1 MNKELSMCQ
10 NKKNFQNYSMKI
22 VMLLGVLMTFFFL
35 PSRVKA
41 QSVFPLPMWFK
52 DNFYRPYI
60 TEEISR
66 TSDYLTSKSHERALR
81 LTESTAIHL
90 VLESNL
96 DVVVDR
102 YEPNLSFYQIEV
114 ASQRFEPMISLNLGV
129 DRNDRPL
136 SSTFLTGTDTQTRLG
151 HTADAGIS
159 KLFETGAQFR
169 VDYLSGRVSD
179 NNRRNFLNPYWQAS
193 VRTSITQPLLRNF
206 GTLTNTRSVRI
217 AHNNKDISEYV
228 FEQQV
233 MNMVNQVQSLYWDLV
248 FANEDVKVKEQ
259 SLDLAV
265 KTNEDNKKMVEIG
278 TLASI
283 EVFKSEAEIARR
295 RELLITAKYSLTQM
309 EDQMKKLI
317 SSVGDPGKLLMRIE
331 PLDLLASREDFKDF
345 DLAQAVSY
353 AIEQRP
359 EIRQQRKRIDNAEIE
374 VEYSRNQLLP
384 DVRLN
389 VFYGASALEG
399 VARSLPIDPIT
410 GYPIGGSS
418 PVITNRT
425 GVGDIFNR
433 ISRSDFPNYG
443 ASFTVEIP
451 LTNRGRQA
459 EYARASV
466 SRRQSEKRLRA
477 IEQQIA
483 LEVRNAQNKLEM
495 NRARIDATQKV
506 RELAQKNLEAEEK
519 KFKLGTSQIRFV
531 LEEQV
536 RLAEA
541 KTNEISALVNF
552 TKSKRDLDKSIGKTL
567 EMYNINIEDAISGKI
582 SQTTKKDRKANR

>member
-1 MNKELSMCQ
+1 MCQ
-10 NKKNFQNYSMKI
+10 CEKYFQNFNRRAVI
-22 VMLLGVLMTFFFL
+22 FFGVLTFCFL
-35 PSRVKA
+35 PISLKG
-41 QSVFPLPMWFK
+41 QSIFPFPMWFK
-52 DNFYRPYI
+52 DNIHRPSI
-60 TEEISR
+60 HQEVDR
-66 TSDYLTSKSHERALR
+66 TSDFLTSNSQEKTLR
-81 LTESTAIHL
+81 LTESNAIHL
-90 VLESNL
+90 VLERNL

-102 YEPNLSFYQIEV
+102 FEPNLSFFQIEV
-114 ASQRFEPMISLNLGV
+114 ASKIFEPTISLSLGI

-151 HTADAGIS
+151 HTADAALS
-159 KLFETGAQFR
+159 KLFETGTQFR

-206 GTLTNTRSVRI
+206 GTLTNTRSIRI
-217 AHNNKDISEYV
+217 AHNNKDISDYV

-233 MNMVNQVQSLYWDLV
+233 VSIVNQVQSLYWDLV
-248 FANEDVKVKEQ
+248 FANEDVKVKQQ
-259 SLDLAV
+259 SLDLAI

-278 TLASI
+278 TLAPI
-283 EVFKSEAEIARR
+283 EVFKSEVEIAIR

-317 SSVGDPGKLLMRIE
+317 SSVSDPGKILMRIE
-331 PLDLLASREDFKDF
+331 PLDSLASREDFKGF

-359 EIRQQRKRIDNAEIE
+359 EIRQQRKRVDNAEIE
-374 VEYSRNQLLP
+374 VKYSRNQLLP

-389 VFYGASALEG
+389 VFYGAAALEG
-399 VARSLPIDPIT
+399 VARSLKVDPIT
-410 GYPIGGSS
+410 GYPVGGSS

-425 GVGDIFNR
+425 GIGDIFNR
-433 ISRSDFPNYG
+433 IFSSDFPTYG

-483 LEVRNAQNKLEM
+483 LEVRNAQKRLEM
-495 NRARIDATQKV
+495 NRARIDVTQKI
-506 RELAQKNLEAEEK
+506 RELAERNLEAEEK
-519 KFKLGTSQIRFV
+519 KFQLGTSQIRFV

-552 TKSKRDLDKSIGKTL
+552 TKSKRELDKAIGKTL
-567 EMYNINIEDAISGKI
+567 EIHNINIEDAIAGKV
-582 SQTTKKDRKANR
+582 SQNNIKNGNGALDR

>member
-1 MNKELSMCQ
+1 MCRS
-10 NKKNFQNYSMKI
+10 KKKFQNYSLKI
-22 VMLLGVLMTFFFL
+22 VMLLGVLLTFFSS
-35 PSRVKA
+35 PSSLKA
-41 QSVFPLPMWFK
+41 QSVFPFPMWFK

-60 TEEISR
+60 SEEISQ
-66 TSDYLTSKSHERALR
+66 TSDYLTSKSQEGALR

-114 ASQRFEPMISLNLGV
+114 ASQKFEPMISFNLGV

-179 NNRRNFLNPYWQAS
+179 NNRRNFLNPFWQAS

-233 MNMVNQVQSLYWDLV
+233 ISMVNQVQSLYWDLV
-248 FANEDVKVKEQ
+248 FVNEDVKVKQQ

-265 KTNEDNKKMVEIG
+265 KTNEDNKKMAKIG
-278 TLASI
+278 TLAPI

-331 PLDLLASREDFKDF
+331 PLDLLASRGDFKDF

-389 VFYGASALEG
+389 VFYGSAALAG
-399 VARSLPIDPIT
+399 VARSLPVDPIT

-418 PVITNRT
+418 PVITSRT

-433 ISRSDFPNYG
+433 IFRSDFPNYG

-466 SRRQSEKRLRA
+466 SRRQSEKRLKA

-506 RELAQKNLEAEEK
+506 RELAERNLDAEEK

-552 TKSKRDLDKSIGKTL
+552 TKSKRDLDKAIGKTL
-567 EMYNINIEDAISGKI
+567 EMYNINIADAISGKI
-582 SQTTKKDRKANR
+582 PKTTKKDRKVNP